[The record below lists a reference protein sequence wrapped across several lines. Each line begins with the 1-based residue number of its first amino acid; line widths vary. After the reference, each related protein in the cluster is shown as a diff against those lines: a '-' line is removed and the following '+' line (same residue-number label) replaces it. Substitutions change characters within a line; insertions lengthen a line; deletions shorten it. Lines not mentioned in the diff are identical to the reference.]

1 MTAKLIKLT
10 DRYIETCIDDE
21 VVLMDLD
28 SGNFFSLTGTAATIW
43 AMIDD
48 VRDSEAI
55 IACACT
61 EYGCGAAEIAGDVSD
76 FLQQM
81 TEAGFIAAR

>member
-10 DRYIETCIDDE
+10 DRYIETSIDDE

-28 SGNFFSLTGTAATIW
+28 SGNFFSLTATAATIW
-43 AMIDD
+43 SMIDD
-48 VRDSEAI
+48 ARDSDAI
-55 IACACT
+55 IACACA
-61 EYGCGAAEIAGDVSD
+61 EYGCDAAEIAGDVAD